1 MRILAL
7 DVGERRIGVALSD
20 GSEFLASPLTT
31 IRSRGP
37 ASDVAEVLR
46 VAAEHEA
53 GEIVVGLPYSLSGGM
68 GPQARL
74 VASFIERLSASS
86 PVAVTSWDER
96 FSSLEAERLLRESGR
111 EPSRHRAK
119 VDAAAAA
126 VILQS
131 YLDSKRAGGRD
142 G

>member
-7 DVGERRIGVALSD
+7 DFGERRIGVALSD
-20 GSEFLASPLTT
+20 AGEFLATPLTT
-31 IRSRGP
+31 IRSHSP

-46 VAAEHEA
+46 LAAEHEA
-53 GEIVVGLPYSLSGGM
+53 GEIVVGLPYSLSGQV

-74 VASFIERLSASS
+74 VTGFIERLSASS
-86 PVAVTSWDER
+86 PVNVTSWDER
-96 FSSLEAERLLRESGR
+96 FSSQEAERLLRESGR
-111 EPSRHRAK
+111 RPSRQRDK

-131 YLDSKRAGGRD
+131 YLDSRSAVRPD